1 MVRYSK
7 KLGKKRTVIARK
19 MHRKRGNKSGKS
31 LRRSRLLKAERK
43 RKRRKTKMRGG
54 SSFDA
59 SGKQEKSVAP
69 AAKSAK
75 KYNIPLIFTAMGTLQ
90 NDAQSFYKTQKRI
103 TGLCK

>member
-19 MHRKRGNKSGKS
+19 IHRKKRGNKSGKS

-54 SSFDA
+54 SSL
-59 SGKQEKSVAP
+59 
-69 AAKSAK
+69 AAAN
-75 KYNIPLIFTAMGTLQ
+75 KYKNQIDRFIDIMKINNIW
-90 NDAQSFYKTQKRI
+90 
-103 TGLCK
+103 